1 VQNNVSFQPTFFWE
15 NEMKHTLYHYRA
27 LVTEVYD
34 GDTCTVDIDLG
45 LYTWLK
51 TQKLRLHRINA
62 PEMRGA
68 DKAAGTVS
76 RDYLRSL
83 ILNQP
88 IVLESIKDNT
98 EKYGR
103 YLAEVWLEREGNWVN
118 VNDMMVQNGCAVYK
132 DYGE

>member
-1 VQNNVSFQPTFFWE
+1 
-15 NEMKHTLYHYRA
+15 MKHTLYHYRA

-51 TQKLRLHRINA
+51 TQKLRFHRINA

-68 DKAAGTVS
+68 DKAAGAAA

-88 IVLESIKDNT
+88 IVLETIKDNT

-103 YLAEVWLEREGNWVN
+103 YLAEVWLEREGIWVN
-118 VNDMMVQNGCAVYK
+118 VNDMMVQNGYAVYK